1 MAHGLPPLNA
11 LRAFEAGAR
20 HLSFTKAAEELH
32 VTQAAISHQVK
43 LLEQDL
49 GVSLFRRMTRKLA
62 LTEEGRAL
70 MRVAGEALDA
80 IAEAAERLRATPGG
94 RTLTLSLTPTF
105 GVKWLAHRL
114 GRFWAA
120 HPEIDLRLHHS
131 IHLADFARDEV
142 DAAVRWGGGAWP
154 GVEAVYLM
162 RAGLVPVCSPALLE
176 GAHPL
181 CAPADLRHHT
191 LLHERDFVEWAQWLA
206 VAGAR
211 EVEARRGP
219 MIDDPSVLH
228 QAAIDGHGNSAPCY
242 LPGTGDHQGL
252 PAPDAGHR
260 SETRHPPGR
269 LHRPACYLHP
279 PTSSVQGCISVSRE
293 AHPGGTGPPGVGGH
307 PDLRPESRSQGTGGT
322 CQRDL
327 PGPSG
332 G

>member
-228 QAAIDGHGNSAPCY
+228 QAAIDG
-242 LPGTGDHQGL
+242 QGVAL
-252 PAPDAGHR
+252 T
-260 SETRHPPGR
+260 SESLIRADLAAGR
-269 LHRPACYLHP
+269 LVKPFDVDLDEHNAYYLVAPPRAFERPN
-279 PTSSVQGCISVSRE
+279 VQ
-293 AHPGGTGPPGVGGH
+293 AF
-307 PDLRPESRSQGTGGT
+307 
-322 CQRDL
+322 RDFL
-327 PGPSG
+327 LAELAAEGAG
-332 G
+332 ADGA